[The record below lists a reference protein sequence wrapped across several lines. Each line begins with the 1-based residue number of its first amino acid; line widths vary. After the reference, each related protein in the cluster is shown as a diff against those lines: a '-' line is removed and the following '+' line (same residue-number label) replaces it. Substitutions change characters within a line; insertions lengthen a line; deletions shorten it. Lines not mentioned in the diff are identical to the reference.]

1 MKNGLIKVL
10 AVSAIMFIG
19 FNLIDG
25 GSGEVIRE
33 RLNKIST
40 NNFSR
45 VKADEINVSSNDT
58 SSKGINSDL
67 KDKTNTENEKL
78 LLVNKTFGLSKNY
91 VPKDLVVPNI
101 PFSEQSVNE
110 EKQVSEV
117 ILKPL
122 ENLVNAAKNEGII
135 LLGNSGYRSYKLQQ
149 EVFKDSLKNF
159 GREHTNLYVA
169 KAGLSEHQSG
179 LAIDITNE
187 HNYFVKG
194 TVEADWLEE
203 NAYKFG
209 FILRY
214 PEGKTNITG
223 IEYEP
228 WHIRYV
234 GEEAAKY
241 IYNNDITLEEYLG

>member
-1 MKNGLIKVL
+1 MKKGLIKVL

-25 GSGEVIRE
+25 GSGEVIKT
-33 RLNKIST
+33 RLNQISA
-40 NNFSR
+40 NSFSS
-45 VKADEINVSSNDT
+45 VKADERNVSSKGT
-58 SSKGINSDL
+58 SSEGINSDL

-78 LLVNKTFGLSKNY
+78 LLVNKEIGLSKNY
-91 VPKDLVVPNI
+91 IPKDLVVPNI
-101 PFSEQSVNE
+101 PFSEESVNE

-122 ENLVNAAKNEGII
+122 ESLVYAAKNEGII

-149 EVFKDSLKNF
+149 DVYKDSLKNF

-169 KAGLSEHQSG
+169 KAGFSEHQSG

-187 HNYFVKG
+187 HNYFAKG
-194 TVEADWLEE
+194 TVEANWLAE

-209 FILRY
+209 FIVRY

-223 IEYEP
+223 IAYEP

-234 GEEAAKY
+234 GEEAARY
-241 IYNNDITLEEYLG
+241 IYDNDITLEEYLG